1 MSLTAKRPIPN
12 NINQGLS
19 SPPNRLMLELLGSPR
34 NSYDQACRPP
44 TNRPIKN
51 MIRHKDVGPFKV
63 PGLEPA
69 VDSLTAV
76 MNDIRIEQPDVYA
89 ALGHMGMLCCRN
101 VRGSTSSIS
110 NHSFGTAIDLT
121 IEGELD
127 PYGDGTVQLG
137 LIRIYPIFN
146 RHGWYWGAAFRK
158 EDGMHFEVSRELMLE
173 WNAQGRLGD
182 VRSPSVAALN
192 LSRGAR
198 GVEVRQLQEA
208 LVALGIDLDP
218 DGIFGAATEA
228 AVIMFQQ
235 RYGLTVDGIA
245 GPKVFA
251 MLKEVQGTATATAA
265 AGTAATTVV
274 PVAPAAVGR
283 GEFDGDGL
291 EISAS
296 DIEAAA
302 AELNVEPAALW
313 AVKTV
318 ESGPYGTF
326 LDDGRPPILYER
338 HIFHRRSDGR
348 FASHPDLSQTKA
360 GGYGKSGAHQ
370 YTRLERA
377 MKLDRSAALEAASW
391 GAFQLLGLNW
401 QSLNYASVEDLV
413 AHMLTAKGQLDGLVR
428 FIRRNRLEDE
438 LRTHN
443 WAGFA
448 RAYNG
453 PAYKKNNYDTKLAQA
468 FEKARREGAGAPTGH
483 TGHPILRM
491 GDNGPAVEELQ
502 RELSAAL
509 GTGIAVDGDFGP
521 ATKAAVLAFQ
531 KREGLKADGVVGPL
545 TWGALEEGGGDDA
558 DDAPAGPRL
567 PPNGPNGVYSHDTH

>member
-34 NSYDQACRPP
+34 NSYDQTCRPP

-69 VDSLTAV
+69 LDSLTEV
-76 MNDIRIEQPDVYA
+76 MNDIRIEHPDVYA

-137 LIRIYPIFN
+137 LIKIYPIFN

-158 EDGMHFEVSRELMLE
+158 EDGMHFEVSRELMLQ
-173 WNAQGRLGD
+173 WNAQGRLGE
-182 VRSPSVAALN
+182 VKSPSVAALN

-235 RYGLTVDGIA
+235 RHGLTVDGIA

-251 MLKEVQGTATATAA
+251 VLNELK
-265 AGTAATTVV
+265 GTAATSGAAATVV
-274 PVAPAAVGR
+274 PVAPAAVAR
-283 GEFDGDGL
+283 GEFQGDGL
-291 EISAS
+291 EIGGA

-313 AVKTV
+313 AVKSV

-338 HIFHRRSDGR
+338 HIFHRRTGGR
-348 FASHPDLSQTKA
+348 FASHPDLSQAKA

-377 MKLDRSAALEAASW
+377 MKLDRSGALEAASW

-401 QSLNYASVEDLV
+401 QSLGYASVEDLV
-413 AHMLTAKGQLDGLVR
+413 AHMLTARGQLDGLVR
-428 FIRRNRLEDE
+428 FIKRNHLEDE

-453 PAYKKNNYDTKLAQA
+453 PGYKKNKYDEKLKDA
-468 FEKARREGAGAPTGH
+468 FDKARREGGAGAPAGH

-491 GDNGPAVEELQ
+491 GDSGPAVEELQ
-502 RELSAAL
+502 RALSEAL
-509 GTGIAVDGDFGP
+509 GVDIAVDGDFGP
-521 ATKAAVLAFQ
+521 ATKAAVVAFQ
-531 KREGLKADGVVGPL
+531 NREGLKADGVVGPL
-545 TWGALEEGGGDDA
+545 TWGALEDGDDGA
-558 DDAPAGPRL
+558 EDAPAGPRL
-567 PPNGPNGVYSHDTH
+567 PPNGPNGVYSMDTH